1 MFQVNSRIGETTES
15 TVTDLN
21 ESVTGIEDFVTD
33 VDETDNR
40 LLINPVDITVR
51 QFNRIISFQLPATER
66 RGNR

>member
-15 TVTDLN
+15 AVTDLK
-21 ESVTGIEDFVTD
+21 ESVTGIEDFVT
-33 VDETDNR
+33 DETDNR